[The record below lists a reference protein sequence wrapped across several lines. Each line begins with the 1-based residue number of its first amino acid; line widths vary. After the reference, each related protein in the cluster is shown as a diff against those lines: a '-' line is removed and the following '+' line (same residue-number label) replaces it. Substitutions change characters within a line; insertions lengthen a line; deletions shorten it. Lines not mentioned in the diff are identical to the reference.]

1 MPRASL
7 RPARRPL
14 RTALLALAALL
25 PLHGPAARSQPAT
38 PRAAAEAERRAAAA
52 RAGAEEAARAA
63 ALAAEQEARLAERRV
78 ALGQRAQAAERR
90 VAEAEARAAAAAAA
104 AQAAR
109 EEAAA
114 RAEALGPLLPVIQRL
129 ALWPAESLLAV
140 PAPPEDALTGLLVLQ
155 GLARDVAHQAAALRA
170 AAARARDRAQAA
182 AAERQAL
189 AAAEAAAQEAA
200 VTLDAELQAA
210 SRQRVAAEDEAEA
223 AARRA
228 AESAARATTLREAL
242 ARLEQAEARREAE
255 AARQRARAAAA
266 APASRP
272 ETPRGEPTA
281 AAPAG
286 LAGRG
291 RAVPVVGRVL
301 HGFGA
306 TGEDGLPSRGIT
318 WQAAP
323 GARVVSPCAG
333 RVAFAAPFRSYGQLI
348 ILDCGEG
355 QHFVLSGLGRLDV
368 GAGRRVLAGEPVG
381 RLAAEP
387 GSARPGLYGELR
399 LRGRPADPAPWLAAG
414 GG

>member
-7 RPARRPL
+7 RPPRRPL
-14 RTALLALAALL
+14 RAALLALAALL

-155 GLARDVAHQAAALRA
+155 GLARDVAQQAAALRA
-170 AAARARDRAQAA
+170 AAARARDRA
-182 AAERQAL
+182 
-189 AAAEAAAQEAA
+189 AEAAAEGREVAA
-200 VTLDAELQAA
+200 AETAARTAAAALDAELQAA
-210 SRQRVAAEDEAEA
+210 ARQRAAAEDEAEA
-223 AARRA
+223 ATRRA

-242 ARLEQAEARREAE
+242 ARLERAEARRQAE
-255 AARQRARAAAA
+255 AARQQARAAAA
-266 APASRP
+266 ARP
-272 ETPRGEPTA
+272 TEPRSAEPA
-281 AAPAG
+281 AASTP
-286 LAGRG
+286 GRG
-291 RAVPVVGRVL
+291 RALPVVGRVL
-301 HGFGA
+301 RGFGA
-306 TGEDGLPSRGIT
+306 AGEDGLPSRGIT

-333 RVAFAAPFRSYGQLI
+333 RVAFAAPFRSYGQLL

-355 QHFVLSGLGRLDV
+355 QHFVLSGLGRIDV
-368 GAGRRVLAGEPVG
+368 AAGRRVLAGEPVG
-381 RLAAEP
+381 QLAADP
-387 GSARPGLYGELR
+387 GAARPGLYGELR